1 MIPIV
6 ITAGPFTAANATNIR
21 TASAAPIG
29 ALTLNGSL
37 VSGGVATLDTT
48 RRILL
53 TFAGDGTDKNYTV
66 VGTNG
71 AGDTIT
77 EVIAGVNTTTV
88 SSVLDYETIISVTAS
103 ASLASNLSI
112 GTTTVGGSRWAR
124 LDNEW
129 ALPNLSVQAI
139 VSGTINY
146 TVLMSYDDPNSPT
159 NPVAAADMTW
169 STLVAAAAATA
180 ITQFAYAPTWVRV
193 QVNSFTAGAGD
204 VTTTLAQTGVV
215 PQ

>member
-1 MIPIV
+1 
-6 ITAGPFTAANATNIR
+6 
-21 TASAAPIG
+21 
-29 ALTLNGSL
+29 L
-37 VSGGVATLDTT
+37 VSEGIATLDTT

-53 TFAGDGTDKNYTV
+53 TFAGDGTGKNYTI

-71 AGDTIT
+71 PGDTIT

-88 SSVLDYETIISVTAS
+88 PSVLDYKTIISVTAS

-112 GTTTVGGSRWAR
+112 GTTTVGGSVWAR

-146 TVLMSYDDPNSPT
+146 TVQMSYDDPNSPT
-159 NPVAAADMTW
+159 NPVAAVDMTW

-180 ITQFAYAPTWVRV
+180 ITQFAFAPTWVRV